1 MTSSFSKRVK
11 NPAVALQAAEQSLH
25 FVASLVHFPVVLSG
39 TDPIGLGWDH
49 RHEAK
54 QSNDADHAALALSN
68 NALPT
73 MHCATRER

>member
-1 MTSSFSKRVK
+1 MPSTGTAHSRFSTG
-11 NPAVALQAAEQSLH
+11 
-25 FVASLVHFPVVLSG
+25 VLAY
-39 TDPIGLGWDH
+39 L
-49 RHEAK
+49 